1 MGNPLYIICCFSLVA
16 FVFNFCQ
23 LDFYVAWC
31 GPPWV
36 YPAWD
41 SLCFLDWV
49 SVSFPMLGKFSAV
62 TSSNIFSGPF
72 PSLFSFWDPYNVNV
86 DAFNI
91 VPEVSDCLH
100 FFSFFFF
107 HSIPQQWFPPV
118 CLPVNLFILL
128 PHLFCWFLLAYFSF
142 QLLYCSSLFIYSLKV
157 LTLY

>member
-100 FFSFFFF
+100 FFSFFVFILF
-107 HSIPQQWFPPV
+107 HSSDFHQSV
-118 CLPVNLFILL
+118 
-128 PHLFCWFLLAYFSF
+128 F
-142 QLLYCSSLFIYSLKV
+142 QLTYSFFCLIYSADSF
-157 LTLY
+157 

>member
-1 MGNPLYIICCFSLVA
+1 MGNPWYVICCFSLVA

-49 SVSFPMLGKFSAV
+49 SVSFPMLGKFSAI

-72 PSLFSFWDPYNVNV
+72 PSLFFFWDPYNVNV
-86 DAFNI
+86 DAFNV

-100 FFSFFFF
+100 FILFFKFYSTAVISTNLSSSSLIHSSASFILPIPSSTFFCFSYYIV
-107 HSIPQQWFPPV
+107 HL
-118 CLPVNLFILL
+118 CLFIL
-128 PHLFCWFLLAYFSF
+128 
-142 QLLYCSSLFIYSLKV
+142 
-157 LTLY
+157 